1 MVKILGLIDLFV
13 AFLLLSVIT
22 GIDFP
27 KGVIILFSVIL
38 LIKGIPFLPDIGSF
52 FDLMAAVLLILT
64 FFMAIPQAILVIAIV
79 LLSIKGIM
87 SLFA

>member
-1 MVKILGLIDLFV
+1 MVKILGLLDLFV

-27 KGVIILFSVIL
+27 KGIIILFSVIL
-38 LIKGIPFLPDIGSF
+38 LVKAIPFLPDIGSF
-52 FDLMAAVLLILT
+52 FDLTASVLLILT
-64 FFMAIPQAILVIAIV
+64 FFIVVPQGILVIAII
-79 LLSIKGIM
+79 LLGIKGFM